1 MFRTVRHW
9 WSEGS
14 GQHTARLFV
23 FELTVVIA
31 GVLIAQG
38 LANAVTERGQQAQM
52 EDSRRRARRQLGDNL
67 AYGLAWKAAIP
78 CLDQRM
84 QNVIRS
90 DPLHPMSKE
99 MLERPRMA
107 AFYVDEIDNQS
118 ELLMRQRHGDA
129 DADKIKQ
136 ASADIALAQHNVDAI
151 IHAWGRLSLLD
162 PTFGKPSDADRTVAR
177 AAAADVRAEL
187 RGLDFLIGELGKIA
201 QTTGVAS
208 HTEDRIRPART
219 CEEMWRSNATYVSL

>member
-23 FELTVVIA
+23 FELFVVIA

-38 LANAVTERGQQAQM
+38 LANWVAERGQRSQM
-52 EDSRRRARRQLGDNL
+52 EDARRRARRQLADNL

-84 QNVIRS
+84 QEVMRAEPERGIGAG
-90 DPLHPMSKE
+90 L
-99 MLERPRMA
+99 LERPRMA
-107 AFYVDEIDNQS
+107 PFYASEIDNQS
-118 ELLMRQRHGDA
+118 ELLLRQRHGDLE
-129 DADKIKQ
+129 ADKLKQ
-136 ASADIALAQHNVDAI
+136 AIANISLAQNNVEGI
-151 IHAWGRLSLLD
+151 IHAWGRLSLID
-162 PTFGKPSDADRTVAR
+162 PNFGKPSDADRTVAR

-187 RGLDFLIGELGKIA
+187 RGLNFLIGELG
-201 QTTGVAS
+201 TVAGS
-208 HTEDRIRPART
+208 IDVAPHTAAPIRPARD
-219 CEEMWRSNATYVSL
+219 CGEMWRSGATYVSR